1 VIKKLLPTLLGAVAL
16 TAVASLP
23 SHATAAV
30 QAGTSAVADACE
42 LRSGAIT
49 STGAVRVQNHV
60 ATTPPGLTVNRLE
73 SNKLFAGK
81 NVRLASMNY
90 DGDYEDGSGR
100 FGYMVFGND
109 MQLVKYYTDLQGNP
123 DGSSITKVGSGWAK
137 YRIFESSD
145 LWLDNYRRTTQYAIH
160 TDGTLTRWSVDS
172 KFGWHKTGTAKGY
185 ASFKSLTLISQ
196 TKAYDTF
203 LANTTNGR
211 LYTIHIP
218 TTAAL
223 KPVLKVV
230 RGSSWQTFETLEATG
245 CGKSGVVL
253 LAIDKNTKAGYLY
266 AVGHASGTKT
276 VIKSL
281 GKAKTTFPDTLQFTW
296 SVPTQFGPPPYGE

>member
-1 VIKKLLPTLLGAVAL
+1 MVKKLLPTLLGAVAL

-23 SHATAAV
+23 SGATTAA
-30 QAGTSAVADACE
+30 QTGTTEACE

-60 ATTPPGLTVNRLE
+60 ATKPPGLDVNRLE

-81 NVRLASMNY
+81 NVRLVSMNY

-109 MQLVKYYTDLQGNP
+109 MQQVKYSTDLEGNP
-123 DGSSITKVGSGWAK
+123 DGSYIGKVGSGWAK

-145 LWLDNYRRTTQYAIH
+145 LWLGSYRRTTQYAIH
-160 TDGTLTRWSVDS
+160 NDGTLARWSVDS
-172 KFGWHKTGTAKGY
+172 KQVWHKTGTAKGY
-185 ASFKSLTLISQ
+185 ASFKSLALISQ
-196 TKAYDTF
+196 TKTYDTF

-223 KPVLKVV
+223 KPILKIV
-230 RGSSWQTFETLEATG
+230 RGSSWQTFESLQATR
-245 CGKSGVVL
+245 CGNTGVVL
-253 LAIDKNTKAGYLY
+253 LAIDKNTKSGYLY
-266 AVGHASGTKT
+266 AVGHANGTKT
-276 VIKSL
+276 VIKNL
-281 GKAKTTFPDTLQFTW
+281 GKSKATFPDAVLFNW
-296 SVPTQFGPPPYGE
+296 SLPTQFNPPPYGE